1 MKQTS
6 KYAIVFLAGA
16 IFATA
21 GSAYGAEAIKTISA
35 KLRPD
40 IKVSVNG
47 KQLEASAIS
56 YNNTTYLPLR
66 KAAEA
71 VGGKIELNGKDINIV
86 TEIKP
91 ASPGTNNGNTSS
103 NTNNSSTETTSPLE
117 GKVLYE
123 WRDFAKYIR
132 EAKEGFAILTVIEGK
147 LVVVYAGTNFIIK
160 DNIDDYYD
168 SKNDRTYLTEEFLLQ
183 ILSKEDLLN
192 LNKFQLKNNVIS
204 PI

>member
-21 GSAYGAEAIKTISA
+21 GSAYGTEAIKTISA

-47 KQLEASAIS
+47 KQLDASAIS

-86 TEIKP
+86 TEPKP
-91 ASPGTNNGNTSS
+91 ASPSSNNGNSSS
-103 NTNNSSTETTSPLE
+103 NTNNNSTETPTLE
-117 GKVLYE
+117 SKVLYE
-123 WRDFAKYIR
+123 WRETATYIR
-132 EAKEGFAILTVIEGK
+132 EAKETFATRPVIDGNI
-147 LVVVYAGTNFIIK
+147 VIVYKGTNFITK
-160 DNIDDYYD
+160 DNIDYYYD
-168 SKNDRTYLTEEFLLQ
+168 SKIDRTYYTEDFLLQ
-183 ILSKEDLLN
+183 FLDKDDLCH
-192 LNKFQLKNNVIS
+192 LNKFQVKKNVIS